1 MPLIAY
7 AGRNSL
13 FVCCRHF
20 LQQFEKFV
28 DSGFFFCVLVVD
40 SILRGVEVGIGPRR
54 TRQTNKEQQAIT
66 VSLYLSIEKTVLW

>member
-1 MPLIAY
+1 MQVGTVYSSVAGIFFSNLKSSLI
-7 AGRNSL
+7 L
-13 FVCCRHF
+13 
-20 LQQFEKFV
+20 
-28 DSGFFFCVLVVD
+28 DFFFCVLVVD